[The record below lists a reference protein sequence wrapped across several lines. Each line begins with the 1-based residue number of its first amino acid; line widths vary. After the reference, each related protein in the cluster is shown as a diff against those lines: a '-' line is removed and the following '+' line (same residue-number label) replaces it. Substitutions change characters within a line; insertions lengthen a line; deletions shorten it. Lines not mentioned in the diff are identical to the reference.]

1 MKYTEFTYTDAKG
14 KVTER
19 KVLVIQEPSNK
30 LMGIDVS
37 ELSES
42 DRKSFAAAYDEIMTE
57 FLVMVEELKSEFDV
71 KHNFRQFI
79 DANIANR
86 V

>member
-14 KVTER
+14 KITKR

-42 DRKSFAAAYDEIMTE
+42 DRKSFATGYDEIMQE
-57 FLVMVEELKSEFDV
+57 FLDTLEVLKSEFDV
-71 KHNFRQFI
+71 THNLRQFI
-79 DANIANR
+79 DTNIKDR

>member
-14 KVTER
+14 KVTNR

-30 LMGIDVS
+30 LMGIEVS
-37 ELSES
+37 EIDVA
-42 DRKSFAAAYDEIMTE
+42 DRAAFAAEYDKLLQQFIDA
-57 FLVMVEELKSEFDV
+57 VEDLKADFDV
-71 KHNFRQFI
+71 KHNLRQFI
-79 DANIANR
+79 DSNIKDR

>member
-14 KVTER
+14 KVTDR

-37 ELSES
+37 ELSEEDRDSFS
-42 DRKSFAAAYDEIMTE
+42 DEYEEILAD
-57 FLVMVEELKSEFDV
+57 FLYAVETLKSDYDV
-71 KHNFRQFI
+71 KHNLRQFI
-79 DANIANR
+79 ESNIVSR
-86 V
+86 K

>member
-14 KVTER
+14 KVTDR

-37 ELSES
+37 EIEPEDCS
-42 DRKSFAAAYDEIMTE
+42 SFADEYVNLYQQFIDA
-57 FLVMVEELKSEFDV
+57 VEELKDDYDLRHSL
-71 KHNFRQFI
+71 RQFI
-79 DANIANR
+79 DVNISNR
-86 V
+86 K

>member
-14 KVTER
+14 KVTDR

-37 ELSES
+37 ELSEA
-42 DRKSFAAAYDEIMTE
+42 DRDDFAKGYDEIHQE
-57 FLVMVEELKSEFDV
+57 FLKVIEVLKNNFDV

-79 DANIANR
+79 DTNISNR
-86 V
+86 K

>member
-14 KVTER
+14 KVTDR

-37 ELSES
+37 EVSEEY
-42 DRKSFAAAYDEIMTE
+42 RTE
-57 FLVMVEELKSEFDV
+57 FMEEYNILHKRFLESVDLLKSELDLT
-71 KHNFRQFI
+71 HSFRQFI
-79 DANIANR
+79 DTNISNR
-86 V
+86 K

>member
-14 KVTER
+14 KVTDR
-19 KVLVIQEPSNK
+19 KVLVISEPSNK

-37 ELSES
+37 EISEDS
-42 DRKSFAAAYDEIMTE
+42 RKDFAAAYDEILTE

-71 KHNFRQFI
+71 KHSLRQFI
-79 DANIANR
+79 DVNISNR
-86 V
+86 K

>member
-14 KVTER
+14 KVTKR

-30 LMGIDVS
+30 LMGIEVS
-37 ELSES
+37 EIDVA
-42 DRKSFAAAYDEIMTE
+42 DRAAFAAEYDKLLQQFIDA
-57 FLVMVEELKSEFDV
+57 VEDLKADFDV
-71 KHNFRQFI
+71 KHNLRQFI
-79 DANIANR
+79 DSNIKDR

>member
-14 KVTER
+14 KVTQR

-37 ELSES
+37 EIDED
-42 DRKSFAAAYDEIMTE
+42 DRKAFAEEYDD
-57 FLVMVEELKSEFDV
+57 LLQ
-71 KHNFRQFI
+71 QFI
-79 DANIANR
+79 DAVEDLKTDFDLTHSLRQFIETNIKDR

>member
-42 DRKSFAAAYDEIMTE
+42 DRIDFAKGYDEIHQE
-57 FLVMVEELKSEFDV
+57 FLKVVEVLKNNFDV